1 MKAMKEDAAFRCCW
15 TCAHCYLDIN
25 KGYGCDAPGGIPF
38 ALAIPDGSSIN
49 YELHKNRDKC
59 KAYKRG

>member
-1 MKAMKEDAAFRCCW
+1 MENEFDFRCCW
-15 TCAHCYLDIN
+15 TCKHCYLDIC
-25 KGYGCDAPGGIPF
+25 KGYGCDASGGIPF

-49 YELHKNRDKC
+49 YELHKSRAKC